1 MPSSAHRLTRTV
13 RRKPVEAVPP
23 LDDLIA
29 QYLANHLAYGRSPK
43 TIVHYQDTFKLFHR
57 FLVDQDIA
65 PDRRALS
72 AATFRQFGTWLR
84 STPLQRPRNGQRQ
97 RSEHGVHGVMKDLRA
112 LVRWL
117 YKEELIDRLIEVPVP
132 KVPQHLFPILSNEEM
147 SRVWQSSYMTGRSSM
162 AIRNR
167 ALIGLM
173 LDTGIR
179 RAEVCGLTPKDV
191 DFEQSHIRVTGK
203 GNKQRIVPFVGNVKM
218 LLLEWAAFRGD
229 GDGPFFWL
237 QPSGLRMVFRR
248 IQKECDLP
256 LFHPHLLR
264 HQAATEMVR
273 NNIEGARLQI
283 ILGHS
288 DFKTTLRYLSLS
300 QKDVRE
306 GHAAASPFNSLVSA
320 GLSNPPV
327 RRRRV
332 SGRD

>member
-57 FLVDQDIA
+57 FLRHQEITA
-65 PDRRALS
+65 DRRVLS
-72 AATFRQFGTWLR
+72 TVTFRRFATWLR
-84 STPLQRPRNGQRQ
+84 ATPLQRPRHGQSN

-112 LVRWL
+112 FVRWL
-117 YKEELIDRLIEVPVP
+117 YKEELIDRPIDVPVP
-132 KVPQHLFPILSNEEM
+132 KVPHHLFPILNNEEM
-147 SRVWQSSYMTGRSSM
+147 SRVWQSSYMSGRSSM
-162 AIRNR
+162 AVRNR

-173 LDTGIR
+173 LDTGVR
-179 RAEVCGLTPKDV
+179 RAEVCGLTLKDV

-203 GNKQRIVPFVGNVKM
+203 GNKQRMVPFVSNVKM
-218 LLLEWAAFRGD
+218 LLLDWVAFRGD
-229 GDGPFFWL
+229 GDGPLFWL

-248 IQKECDLP
+248 IQEECDLP

-300 QKDVRE
+300 QKDVQE